1 MQNNTEIYNNKNLEA
16 PPVLNGRG
24 DDLNSFKLID
34 DYEEEKEEEMKDLIL
49 PDIFMMQKLGKKKLL
64 KLYSF
69 LSKSCIIKIKN
80 KSDDLFSNNND
91 SFRIISNGNNYT
103 LKISKKDL
111 IKEED
116 VKEENDFKYYNYY
129 PKHFPLN
136 YYNVSNYNYEIK
148 NYNVDEPLENKNTLK
163 KINSYYIPKSMRES
177 EIKHP
182 NDKKDLKIYAPSFFP
197 KNKINQNKN
206 KHLDNNINYSLDLN
220 LSNKKEDNQPL
231 ELKKIN
237 KKKNKKKFVEFNY
250 SKK

>member
-1 MQNNTEIYNNKNLEA
+1 MENNTEIYNDKNLEA
-16 PPVLNGRG
+16 PPVLNESGKE
-24 DDLNSFKLID
+24 LNTFKLFD

-49 PDIFMMQKLGKKKLL
+49 PDIFMIKKLEKKNLL

-80 KSDDLFSNNND
+80 KYDDLFSNNND
-91 SFRIISNGNNYT
+91 SLKIISNGNNYT

-111 IKEED
+111 INEED

-129 PKHFPLN
+129 PRHFPLN
-136 YYNVSNYNYEIK
+136 YYNYNNYNYEIK
-148 NYNVDEPLENKNTLK
+148 NYNVDQPFENINISK
-163 KINSYYIPKSMRES
+163 KLNNYYIPKSMRES
-177 EIKHP
+177 EIKYP
-182 NDKKDLKIYAPSFFP
+182 NDKNDLKIHASSFIP
-197 KNKINQNKN
+197 KNKINQNKD
-206 KHLDNNINYSLDLN
+206 KDLDNKIYSLDLN
-220 LSNKKEDNQPL
+220 LNNNKENKEQF